1 MIIDTLKT
9 SLANHVECWLTVQG
23 YHWNVTGEQFVTM
36 HKMFGEVY
44 QFYLDQVDPIGEYI
58 RKITENA
65 EFVNPAMD
73 VLQKNK
79 TIAGELVVGDPVE
92 MCKEILK
99 LNNLMLTE
107 YRKISDEAIKEN
119 LIELA
124 DYAAEITNQLKGL
137 NWAILSIT
145 RK

>member
-1 MIIDTLKT
+1 
-9 SLANHVECWLTVQG
+9 
-23 YHWNVTGEQFVTM
+23 
-36 HKMFGEVY
+36 MFGEVY

>member
-1 MIIDTLKT
+1 LIIDTLKI

-23 YHWNVTGEQFVTM
+23 YHWNVTGEQFPM
-36 HKMFGEVY
+36 FHKMFGEVY
-44 QFYLDQVDPIGEYI
+44 EFYLDQVDPIGEHI

-79 TIAGELVVGDPVE
+79 TISGELVVGDPIE

-107 YRKISDEAIKEN
+107 YRKISEEALKED

-124 DYAAEITNQLKGL
+124 DYAAGITNQLKGL